1 VFTFATT
8 PVKFVGLLVL
18 FAFCT
23 VWCVYELT
31 RPGDWRR
38 RVSNVLHL
46 LMSVVMLA
54 MVWTGVW
61 MPLASVIGVPAF
73 VAVFALATGWFLWRA
88 VEARG
93 AGRTGLA
100 HAAGHAVM
108 FAAMTWHLSAMA
120 VKRGA
125 AAGASTGA
133 AMPSTPGMAAGSGG
147 MAGMSVGG
155 AGVMLAVV
163 GVPFMVY
170 LLAAGLN
177 DVRRALLPRAAASVC
192 HCGTDCTCGPGCAC
206 GATVPASEEVREHEA
221 ELSGPG
227 AAASR
232 QLKLSVAAPAASGC
246 HEPRPVGTPAYRLS
260 ALADAAMNLGMF
272 WMSTG
277 LLVAIAP
284 FMRLLSF

>member
-1 VFTFATT
+1 VFTFAAT
-8 PVKFVGLLVL
+8 PVKFVGLIVL
-18 FAFCT
+18 FAWCT

-31 RPGDWRR
+31 RPVDWRR
-38 RVSNVLHL
+38 RLSNVLHL
-46 LMSVVMLA
+46 LMSVAMLA

-61 MPLASVIGVPAF
+61 MPLASVIGLPAI

-93 AGRTGLA
+93 SGRTGLA

-120 VKRGA
+120 IKRGA
-125 AAGASTGA
+125 MS
-133 AMPSTPGMAAGSGG
+133 G
-147 MAGMSVGG
+147 MAGQAGG
-155 AGVMLAVV
+155 AAVTLAVV

-170 LLAAGLN
+170 LLVAGLN

-192 HCGTDCTCGPGCAC
+192 HCGTDCTCGPDCAC
-206 GATVPASEEVREHEA
+206 GASVPASEEVREHEA

-227 AAASR
+227 YAASR
-232 QLKLSVAAPAASGC
+232 QLKLIVAAPAASGC
-246 HEPRPVGTPAYRLS
+246 HEARRVGTPAYRLS
-260 ALADAAMNLGMF
+260 ALSDAAMNLGMF

-284 FMRLLSF
+284 FMRMLSF